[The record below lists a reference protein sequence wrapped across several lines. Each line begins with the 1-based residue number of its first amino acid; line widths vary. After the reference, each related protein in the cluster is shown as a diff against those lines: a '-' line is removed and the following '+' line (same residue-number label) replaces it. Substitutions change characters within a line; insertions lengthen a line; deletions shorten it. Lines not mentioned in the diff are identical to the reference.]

1 MKKRHWFF
9 GGVAAY
15 LVISI
20 AVGGFY
26 ANEEEEKLLADSLRN
41 DSIAQANKKP
51 ASVYLDSLRST
62 KKRMWRDSLERFYP
76 NSSELS
82 KADSIDKANK
92 ANYIK
97 EQRTNISKLKRQYDE
112 VEKTTWYYN
121 SKFTHN
127 NNSNHVSF
135 YFGLKE
141 NNVWLRLRMSYYGAD
156 WIFFNNVLLSYSGEN
171 KEVVFMKNEKETDN
185 SGGYV
190 WEWIDI
196 SGDKYENILKRMAE
210 KQEGLVRFSGKY
222 SHDHKLTKTEMDAI
236 IEVLDAYRGLKRL
249 IEAGENIDDLR
260 K

>member
-1 MKKRHWFF
+1 MKKKHWILGGIAAYIVISMVV
-9 GGVAAY
+9 GGV
-15 LVISI
+15 ISKQ
-20 AVGGFY
+20 
-26 ANEEEEKLLADSLRN
+26 ESDKQMADSLRL

-51 ASVYLDSLRST
+51 ASVYLDSLLSNKN
-62 KKRMWRDSLERFYP
+62 KKWRDSLERFYP
-76 NSSELS
+76 NSPELA
-82 KADSIDKANK
+82 KADSIDKANLADYMEK
-92 ANYIK
+92 
-97 EQRTNISKLKRQYDE
+97 QRQNVSKLKCQYDE
-112 VEKTTWYYN
+112 VERISWYYN

-135 YFGLKE
+135 YVGLKE
-141 NNVWLRLRMSYYGAD
+141 NNVWLRLKMSYYGD
-156 WIFFNNVLLSYSGEN
+156 EWIFFDNALLSYSGEN
-171 KEVVFMKNEKETDN
+171 KEVVFMRNEKETDN